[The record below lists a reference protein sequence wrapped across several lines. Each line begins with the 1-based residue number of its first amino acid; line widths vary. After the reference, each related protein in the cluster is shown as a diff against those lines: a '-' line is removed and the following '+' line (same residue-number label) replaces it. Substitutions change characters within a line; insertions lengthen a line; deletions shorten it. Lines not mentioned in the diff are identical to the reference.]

1 MRSGQASLQFTPT
14 RAYQVFQIYSPAA
27 EGLARC
33 RSLALSLARLREQ
46 IQMAKDPGDSSLF
59 AERIDAL
66 PTKDSGVVQYNQLC
80 ALALAM
86 AGHDLGRRLQLI
98 MGVNDVLATNRG
110 EGEERTML
118 PEIESSTFFAG
129 GRAFSFGSF
138 RLFPSQ
144 RQLLDGNARVSIG
157 SRAFDILTIL
167 VERAGEVIGKEELIA
182 RVWPKVFVDDSNLK
196 TQVSALRRSLDD
208 GRAGRRYI
216 VTVPG
221 RGYNFVAPVS
231 FTEGPRARVP
241 PAVAT
246 AGAHRMAEC
255 LSGP

>member
-1 MRSGQASLQFTPT
+1 
-14 RAYQVFQIYSPAA
+14 
-27 EGLARC
+27 
-33 RSLALSLARLREQ
+33 
-46 IQMAKDPGDSSLF
+46 MAKVLDGSSLF
-59 AERIDAL
+59 AERNDAL
-66 PTKDSGVVQYNQLC
+66 SAENGSVEQYNQLC
-80 ALALAM
+80 ALALAI

-98 MGVNDVLATNRG
+98 LGANDVLAANCG
-110 EGEERTML
+110 DADRTML
-118 PEIESSTFFAG
+118 PEVESSAFFAG
-129 GRAFSFGSF
+129 GRVFSFGSF

-144 RQLLDGNARVSIG
+144 RLLLDANARVRIG

-167 VERAGEVIGKEELIA
+167 VEHAGEVIGKEELIA
-182 RVWPKVFVDDSNLK
+182 RVWPKLFVDYSNLK

-208 GRAGRRYI
+208 GRSGRRYI

-231 FTEGPRARVP
+231 SVEGPRVLLP

-246 AGAHRMAEC
+246 AGTHSMSTALAEC